1 MTATKIVLLDPG
13 IHRKLNI
20 LRAAKDKK
28 SFNEIIGFLYTF
40 YYKKEIEGTEL
51 DKIAII
57 TEKEK

>member
-1 MTATKIVLLDPG
+1 MTATKIVLLDPET
-13 IHRKLNI
+13 HRKLNI

-28 SFNEIIGFLYTF
+28 SFNETIDFLYDF

>member
-1 MTATKIVLLDPG
+1 MTATKIVLLDPE

-28 SFNEIIGFLYTF
+28 SFNEIIAFLYTF

-51 DKIAII
+51 DKIEII